1 MKKLSE
7 GEFII
12 TSPFGPRIGI
22 VQCPTEVVD
31 IMIQITDELV
41 EKENYKSWGKNLVG
55 QIKEE
60 PYISNELLKERGVYD
75 FFNNCLYDYV
85 KNVGEDIQ
93 RLPSG
98 EQIELKTGIKNMWSV
113 HMKPGGEYNPLHY
126 HTRCNVSSVLYL
138 KIPTDS
144 PKRNIL
150 YKKDRDGYIE
160 LVDHA
165 KNGAYPHSLD
175 RGTMLIEPTVG
186 TMYIWPSQVL
196 HTVYPFLGEEERRS
210 IAWNGTFSVEDKITG
225 VKL

>member
-126 HTRCNVSSVLYL
+126 HTRCNVSSVL
-138 KIPTDS
+138 
-144 PKRNIL
+144 
-150 YKKDRDGYIE
+150 
-160 LVDHA
+160 
-165 KNGAYPHSLD
+165 
-175 RGTMLIEPTVG
+175 
-186 TMYIWPSQVL
+186 
-196 HTVYPFLGEEERRS
+196 
-210 IAWNGTFSVEDKITG
+210 
-225 VKL
+225 

>member
-55 QIKEE
+55 KIKEE

-150 YKKDRDGYIE
+150 YKKDIDGYIE

-165 KNGAYPHSLD
+165 KN
-175 RGTMLIEPTVG
+175 
-186 TMYIWPSQVL
+186 
-196 HTVYPFLGEEERRS
+196 
-210 IAWNGTFSVEDKITG
+210 
-225 VKL
+225 